1 MDTIASCAFGV
12 DARSFSEEEETEFV
26 LNAKNVFRLSAVEM
40 VKFMALAL
48 LPFVA
53 TFYTTMKWVV
63 LFGMRHHIFPRNK
76 GRGNKATFVY
86 KNVCVK

>member
-26 LNAKNVFRLSAVEM
+26 LNAKNVFRLSPVEM

-53 TFYTTMKWVV
+53 TFYTTMK
-63 LFGMRHHIFPRNK
+63 
-76 GRGNKATFVY
+76 
-86 KNVCVK
+86 